1 MENEEDMAYSQ
12 IDLAYIP
19 IYSKRAQNLSDSGR
33 VVSFVAWS
41 SHSISRAE
49 RACCQSQARQ

>member
-1 MENEEDMAYSQ
+1 MQNEEDMAYSK

-19 IYSKRAQNLSDSGR
+19 INSKRAQNLSDSGR
-33 VVSFVAWS
+33 VVSLVAWS

-49 RACCQSQARQ
+49 RACCQSRARQ